1 MAMCNDLNST
11 QAHSQPIFE
20 GVLRAR
26 RSQHREGGF
35 RPRHM
40 AVLRKGPGGVRPLP
54 VAGVR
59 GYHPEKLFETENP

>member
-1 MAMCNDLNST
+1 MAICNDLNST

-20 GVLRAR
+20 GGTQCAEVSTSGAL
-26 RSQHREGGF
+26 S
-35 RPRHM
+35 PRHT

-59 GYHPEKLFETENP
+59 VSPPEKLFETESP